1 MGRLC
6 GPMWGVVW
14 AWRGFFAGLDGVNV
28 QNSYRMCHFA
38 NKGGGF
44 VGEKSNQMGKLHNG
58 GVILTI
64 LCTFLGKILFLLSI
78 ILVSSLCYGQSL
90 DTLSINEITVVSFYR
105 NSINNGSVIEEK
117 DLISNNYGQEPSHY
131 FAEMPSVFSFSDNGT
146 DFGYGYFRIRGLDQT
161 RVNVTIDGCPWN
173 EAEDFG
179 TYFANSPDLMSS
191 LKSIKLENFRNYE
204 SLDLDFEKAFL
215 TDEIKVICGVD
226 EAGRGPLMGPVVAAA
241 CILPE
246 GIVIEGLNDSKK
258 LTEKKREKLFD
269 IIKKKAIAYAI
280 AEASPEE
287 IDEINILN
295 ASMLA
300 MRRAVEALPV
310 KADFALIDGNCSRG
324 FEIPTETVVS
334 GDAKSCSIAAASI
347 LAKVTRDRGCKELDE
362 QYPMYGIAK
371 HKGYPTKDHMNA
383 VREHGPSP
391 IHRKTFLKF
400 LDK

>member
-1 MGRLC
+1 MPNFEYEERIYSEGFSAVC
-6 GPMWGVVW
+6 G
-14 AWRGFFAGLDGVNV
+14 
-28 QNSYRMCHFA
+28 C
-38 NKGGGF
+38 
-44 VGEKSNQMGKLHNG
+44 
-58 GVILTI
+58 
-64 LCTFLGKILFLLSI
+64 
-78 ILVSSLCYGQSL
+78 
-90 DTLSINEITVVSFYR
+90 
-105 NSINNGSVIEEK
+105 
-117 DLISNNYGQEPSHY
+117 
-131 FAEMPSVFSFSDNGT
+131 
-146 DFGYGYFRIRGLDQT
+146 
-161 RVNVTIDGCPWN
+161 
-173 EAEDFG
+173 
-179 TYFANSPDLMSS
+179 
-191 LKSIKLENFRNYE
+191 
-204 SLDLDFEKAFL
+204 
-215 TDEIKVICGVD
+215 D
-226 EAGRGPLMGPVVAAA
+226 EAGRGPLCGPVVAAA
-241 CILPE
+241 VILPLGLE
-246 GIVIEGLNDSKK
+246 IEGLNDSKK
-258 LTEKKREKLFD
+258 LTEKKREKLFG
-269 IIKKKAIAYAI
+269 IIKEKAIAYAI